1 MKVPPGSQSSLREA
15 NRARVIESLTRH
27 GRLTQVELAQLTGL
41 SPATVSNIVKEMVA
55 AHVVVTS
62 TTIRTGRRAIEVKL
76 ARRIGLVAGL
86 HFSSRHL
93 RIAIA
98 DVGHTIVA
106 ENRVPLALDHRHDSE
121 FDRAALLLGDML
133 ETIDASVTDLLSIGL
148 AVPAPLDSRT
158 GRLSSPGLL
167 RGWDGISLAETL
179 SRRLEVPVFADSEGH
194 LGALAEARFGAAR
207 DTRGAAYLRLGHTIS
222 AGLVIDGQVFSGVTG
237 KAGQIGHLT
246 IDENGPL
253 CRCGSRGCLETLA
266 GGPALVDLFRDD
278 PGMQRV
284 HDILVHAERGD
295 AAARRAIADAGRHI
309 GVAVASLSNL
319 FDPEVIVVGGELAEA
334 GELLLA
340 PLRHAM
346 DRSALRSSTGLPDV
360 VAGELGERAELIGT
374 IAFAVENTP
383 LPVAAA
389 AQPAPATTAAGP
401 SDAGASATD

>member
-179 SRRLEVPVFADSEGH
+179 SR
-194 LGALAEARFGAAR
+194 
-207 DTRGAAYLRLGHTIS
+207 
-222 AGLVIDGQVFSGVTG
+222 
-237 KAGQIGHLT
+237 
-246 IDENGPL
+246 
-253 CRCGSRGCLETLA
+253 
-266 GGPALVDLFRDD
+266 
-278 PGMQRV
+278 
-284 HDILVHAERGD
+284 
-295 AAARRAIADAGRHI
+295 
-309 GVAVASLSNL
+309 
-319 FDPEVIVVGGELAEA
+319 
-334 GELLLA
+334 
-340 PLRHAM
+340 
-346 DRSALRSSTGLPDV
+346 LP
-360 VAGELGERAELIGT
+360 T
-374 IAFAVENTP
+374 
-383 LPVAAA
+383 
-389 AQPAPATTAAGP
+389 
-401 SDAGASATD
+401 